1 MRTNSI
7 SLLVTIRKLMRF
19 LSFNKISQ
27 NLVLK
32 KKEGIE
38 TYCKEKY
45 RQRKKKTMD
54 LGQLRQCPL
63 PSATLILQQ
72 SRWDPSILSISLW
85 GKVSLLLISL
95 RTRSLS
101 NNPDLTM
108 ASKSLKTLIKLISQC
123 RETRTET
130 MSSNLYMKDTGIIGR
145 WLPSIALL
153 SRLSKSNSGS
163 PSSLKSRTHQQLSTL
178 VTEMTRKYWDYRR
191 YTLMTGRK

>member
-1 MRTNSI
+1 
-7 SLLVTIRKLMRF
+7 
-19 LSFNKISQ
+19 
-27 NLVLK
+27 
-32 KKEGIE
+32 
-38 TYCKEKY
+38 
-45 RQRKKKTMD
+45 MD
-54 LGQLRQCPL
+54 LGQLRPCPL

-123 RETRTET
+123 RETRAET

>member
-7 SLLVTIRKLMRF
+7 SLLVTIRKLMSF

-54 LGQLRQCPL
+54 LGQLRPCPL

-123 RETRTET
+123 RETRAET

-163 PSSLKSRTHQQLSTL
+163 PSSLKSRTQQQLSTL